1 MKLSKLIAQL
11 QEIEKQHGDSEVFH
25 RGSTGREL
33 FSVELAYHRVAEQDE
48 YPKVYRMPEGFKFV
62 LISN

>member
-11 QEIEKQHGDSEVFH
+11 QDIEKQHGDSEVFH

-33 FSVELAYHRVAEQDE
+33 FSVELAYHRVVVDVNS
-48 YPKVYRMPEGFKFV
+48 P
-62 LISN
+62 S